1 MNKKIIL
8 FVFYSLNKMNKTNYF
23 SILVGIVCLLV
34 FIALIGSSVDAPV
47 IRWPI
52 EAFNGI
58 AFTFAY
64 LLSLSPIL
72 SYIAALLLFAL
83 IFTLPFF
90 ISNKILTFLLSKY
103 FA

>member
-1 MNKKIIL
+1 
-8 FVFYSLNKMNKTNYF
+8 MNKTIYF
-23 SILVGIVCLLV
+23 SILIGVVCLLV
-34 FIALIGSSVDAPV
+34 FIALIGSSVNAPI

-72 SYIAALLLFAL
+72 SYIATLLLFTL
-83 IFTLPFF
+83 VFTLPF
-90 ISNKILTFLLSKY
+90 
-103 FA
+103 